1 MVLLLFIIYNFS
13 DQILAHR
20 ERRQAKSRETASRT
34 AREAVQARERWKAA
48 KSLAIKHAVEIQ
60 GQISHTFSLKRS
72 KKQPEPQKV
81 LGLSRWSSDASIP
94 EIEEPS
100 ILSNMS
106 HSSEKISGSSESVH
120 SNTGDKK
127 PKKNAMKDKHM
138 HTRTQIFKY
147 AYSEIEKEKALQQEI
162 KLTFSGVISMAR
174 KNEIRTRPLVEISFE
189 DLTLVLKR
197 NKKQLLKNVTGKLI
211 PGHVTAIMGPSGA
224 GKTTFLSALAGRT
237 AGCQM
242 SGLVLINGKVEPIH
256 AHRKIIGFV
265 PQDDIVHGNLTVEEN
280 LWFSAKCR

>member
-1 MVLLLFIIYNFS
+1 MS
-13 DQILAHR
+13 PILVPTICR
-20 ERRQAKSRETASRT
+20 YTGTDRRRAKSRETAAKT

-48 KSLAIKHAVEIQ
+48 KIIAIKHAVEIHD
-60 GQISHTFSLKRS
+60 QISCTFPCKRS
-72 KKQPEPQKV
+72 KILPEPQKV
-81 LGLSRWSSDASIP
+81 LGLSRRSSDASTP
-94 EIEEPS
+94 EIDEPT

-106 HSSEKISGSSESVH
+106 HSSGKISGSSESIH

-138 HTRTQIFKY
+138 HTHSQIFKY
-147 AYSEIEKEKALQQEI
+147 AYNEIEKEKVLQQEK
-162 KLTFSGVISMAR
+162 KLTFSGVISMAT
-174 KNEIRTRPLVEISFE
+174 KNEIRRRPLVEISFK

-197 NKKQLLKNVTGKLI
+197 NKKQLLKSVTGKLI

-280 LWFSAKCR
+280 LWFSANCR